1 MGLVERIKSEYAYLS
16 SALRTLKKVTA
27 IARNPGRTFPDV
39 AEELARVHGD
49 RPALISEREQFTYRK
64 YNERANQY
72 ARWARAN
79 GIAKGDVVALMMPNR
94 PEYLAV
100 WLGVARA
107 GGVTALLNTNLTGN
121 ALAHCVNIV
130 APKHVIV
137 DAALIE
143 PFGTAQPLL
152 AGAPTLWGHG
162 ADLAGYRRLDTV
174 IDGFSAE
181 AIPAAERPRLTTDD
195 RCLFIYTSGTTGLPK
210 AANINHYRVQAI
222 MFGYSA
228 AMRLTPEDRVYDCLP
243 LYHTTGGV
251 IATGAPLIAGASV
264 VIREK
269 FSASAFWEDIVR
281 TECTAFQYI
290 GELCRYLLNSPPHPL
305 ERKHKIRLACGNG
318 LRPDIWEAF
327 QERFRI
333 PQILEWYASTEGN
346 CVFFNFDGKVGSVGR
361 IPKWAERRFVTEIVR
376 FDLDSEQ
383 PVRGPDGFCIKC
395 GPGEVGE
402 AISKIL
408 NDPKRPSQRFEGY
421 ADAAATEKK
430 ILTDVFEKGDRW
442 FRTGD
447 LMRKDALGYF
457 YFIDRIGDTYR
468 WKGENV
474 ATSEVSE
481 AISVFPGVREANVY
495 GVAAPG
501 TEGRAGMAA
510 LAVDQSFDLAGFHR
524 HVMDR
529 LPAYARPVFLRMQ
542 HEIESTST
550 FKQRKVDLVKQGFD
564 PSAIADPIF
573 LLSPERQAYVP
584 LDSETF
590 QAIGQGRM
598 KL

>member
-27 IARNPGRTFPDV
+27 IAKNPGRTFPDV

-49 RPALISEREQFTYRK
+49 RPALISDREQFSYRE

-152 AGAPTLWGHG
+152 AGAPALWGHG

-383 PVRGPDGFCIKC
+383 PVRGADGFCIKC

-430 ILTDVFEKGDRW
+430 ILPDVFEKGDRW

-447 LMRKDALGYF
+447 LMRKDTLGYF

-524 HVMDR
+524 HVMNR